1 MEERLEHDGRAPFG
15 DVLLCFVLNTTFN
28 IRRIDGQHMK
38 TSVLISTFNGEAFIE
53 EQLASLLEQ
62 TVQPDEVLIVDDCST
77 DGTYAKVQAF
87 LAQNQ
92 LDGWRL
98 SQNERNRGFRAN
110 FRALAEAATGELV
123 FFCDQDDVWGKR
135 KIETCLDVMSCRPDI
150 NLLCTD
156 YICSGIRPAED
167 SLSPTAPRGDRNIEK
182 IRPHKGKPYI
192 WLGCAMAVRA
202 SFIREILPY
211 WADDWAHDECVWCMA
226 EASSSCAILHE
237 THLWHR
243 VHGGNAT
250 GMKVHEKSRRVALI
264 EEKAR
269 GYAETARFCREKG
282 IDGETPRLFTGMSE
296 CEFARAGFLK
306 NPTVGKA
313 VRLLRYLP
321 YYLEAKS
328 YPVDVAIALGLVK

>member
-1 MEERLEHDGRAPFG
+1 
-15 DVLLCFVLNTTFN
+15 
-28 IRRIDGQHMK
+28 MK

-53 EQLASLLEQ
+53 EQLVSLLEQ

-77 DGTYAKVQAF
+77 DGTYAKIQAF
-87 LAQNQ
+87 LAKNR
-92 LDGWRL
+92 LGGWKL
-98 SQNERNRGFRAN
+98 SQNEHNRGFRAN
-110 FRALAEAATGELV
+110 FRALAEAATGNFV

-135 KIETCLDVMSCRPDI
+135 KIEACLDVMTCRPDI

-156 YICSGIRPAED
+156 YICSSNQPEEE
-167 SLSPTAPRGDRNIEK
+167 SLSPVAPLGNRNIEE
-182 IRPHKGKPYI
+182 IHPHKGKPYI

-211 WADDWAHDECVWCMA
+211 WAGDWAHDECMWCMA
-226 EASSSCAILHE
+226 EASSSSAILHE

-250 GMKVHEKSRRVALI
+250 GMKVHEKSHRVALI
-264 EEKAR
+264 TEKAK

-282 IDGETPRLFTGMSE
+282 IGGEALRLFTGLSE
-296 CEFARAGFLK
+296 CESARAEFLQ
-306 NPTVGKA
+306 NPTVVKA
-313 VRLLRYLP
+313 ALLLRHLG

-328 YPVDVAIALGLVK
+328 YLVDVAIAAGLVG

>member
-1 MEERLEHDGRAPFG
+1 
-15 DVLLCFVLNTTFN
+15 
-28 IRRIDGQHMK
+28 MK

-77 DGTYAKVQAF
+77 DGTYAKIQAF
-87 LAQNQ
+87 LAKNR
-92 LDGWRL
+92 LGGWKL
-98 SQNERNRGFRAN
+98 SQNEHNRGFRAN
-110 FRALAEAATGELV
+110 FRALAEAATGNFV

-135 KIETCLDVMSCRPDI
+135 KIEACLDVMTCRPDI

-156 YICSGIRPAED
+156 YICSSNQPEEE
-167 SLSPTAPRGDRNIEK
+167 SLSPVAPLGNRNIEE
-182 IRPHKGKPYI
+182 IHPHKGKPYI

-211 WADDWAHDECVWCMA
+211 WAGDWAHDECMWCMA
-226 EASSSCAILHE
+226 EASSSSAILHE

-250 GMKVHEKSRRVALI
+250 GMKVHEKSHRVALI
-264 EEKAR
+264 TEKAK

-282 IDGETPRLFTGMSE
+282 IGGEALRLFTGLSE
-296 CEFARAGFLK
+296 CESARAEFLQ
-306 NPTVGKA
+306 NPTVVKA
-313 VRLLRYLP
+313 ALLLRHLG

-328 YPVDVAIALGLVK
+328 YLVDVAIAAGLVG

>member
-1 MEERLEHDGRAPFG
+1 
-15 DVLLCFVLNTTFN
+15 
-28 IRRIDGQHMK
+28 MK
-38 TSVLISTFNGEAFIE
+38 TSVLISTYNGEAFIE

-77 DGTYAKVQAF
+77 DGTYAKIQAF
-87 LAQNQ
+87 LAKNR
-92 LDGWRL
+92 LGGWKL
-98 SQNERNRGFRAN
+98 SQNEHNRGFRAN
-110 FRALAEAATGELV
+110 FRALAEAATGNFV

-135 KIETCLDVMSCRPDI
+135 KIEACLDVMTCRPDI

-156 YICSGIRPAED
+156 YICSSNQPEEE
-167 SLSPTAPRGDRNIEK
+167 SLSPVAPLGNRNIEE
-182 IRPHKGKPYI
+182 IHPHKGKPYI

-211 WADDWAHDECVWCMA
+211 WAGDWAHDECVWCMA
-226 EASSSCAILHE
+226 EASSSSAILHE

-250 GMKVHEKSRRVALI
+250 GMKVHEKSHRVALI
-264 EEKAR
+264 TEKAK

-282 IDGETPRLFTGMSE
+282 IGGEALRLFTGLSE
-296 CEFARAGFLK
+296 CESARAEFLQ
-306 NPTVGKA
+306 NPTVVKA
-313 VRLLRYLP
+313 ALLLRHLG

-328 YPVDVAIALGLVK
+328 YLVDVAIAAGLVG

>member
-1 MEERLEHDGRAPFG
+1 
-15 DVLLCFVLNTTFN
+15 
-28 IRRIDGQHMK
+28 MK
-38 TSVLISTFNGEAFIE
+38 TSVLISTYNGEAFIE

-77 DGTYAKVQAF
+77 DGTYAKIQAF
-87 LAQNQ
+87 LAKNR
-92 LDGWRL
+92 LGGWKL
-98 SQNERNRGFRAN
+98 SQNEHNRGFRAN
-110 FRALAEAATGELV
+110 FRALAEAATGNFV

-135 KIETCLDVMSCRPDI
+135 KIEACLDVMTCRPDI

-156 YICSGIRPAED
+156 YICSSNQPEEE
-167 SLSPTAPRGDRNIEK
+167 SLSPVAPLGNRNIEE
-182 IRPHKGKPYI
+182 IHPHKGKPYI

-211 WADDWAHDECVWCMA
+211 WAGDWAHDECMWCMA
-226 EASSSCAILHE
+226 EASSSSAILHE

-250 GMKVHEKSRRVALI
+250 GMKVHEKSHRVALI
-264 EEKAR
+264 TEKAK

-282 IDGETPRLFTGMSE
+282 IGGEALRLFTGLSE
-296 CEFARAGFLK
+296 CESARAEFLQ
-306 NPTVGKA
+306 NPTVVKA
-313 VRLLRYLP
+313 ALLLRHLG

-328 YPVDVAIALGLVK
+328 YLVDVAIAAGLVG